1 MLIGKMH
8 LSPHPML
15 LPPVPRVTELV
26 MLGPRALISISSIAS
41 SNPSQKGLYL
51 NYHPPATNCSQ
62 GLRVL
67 THTFQLSPTASLSLL
82 CLEEGSGSQDRF
94 SLCPLVLHLP
104 PQSFSENYEASQMA
118 GGTGTPYITG
128 ALTILTSPER
138 KSPEKAEPLRDGCE
152 ET

>member
-26 MLGPRALISISSIAS
+26 MLGGPQALLSISSIAS

-51 NYHPPATNCSQ
+51 NYHPPATNYSQ

-67 THTFQLSPTASLSLL
+67 THTFQWSPTASLSLL

-94 SLCPLVLHLP
+94 SLSVP
-104 PQSFSENYEASQMA
+104 
-118 GGTGTPYITG
+118 
-128 ALTILTSPER
+128 
-138 KSPEKAEPLRDGCE
+138 
-152 ET
+152 

>member
-1 MLIGKMH
+1 MDELEFSVLGRGWSSEGAKARSWEWCDISFLPLSIGTPSVLIGKMH

-94 SLCPLVLHLP
+94 SLSVP
-104 PQSFSENYEASQMA
+104 
-118 GGTGTPYITG
+118 
-128 ALTILTSPER
+128 
-138 KSPEKAEPLRDGCE
+138 
-152 ET
+152 